1 MSFDPQDFQNYFAL
15 WQLEKHSPDWVLFRS
30 PEATTLVRNRAAS
43 FGGLI
48 SISHFIRAFDEL
60 RASGE
65 IKQLRQP
72 KPAEAEVPEL
82 TVEQYRSMPTSS
94 IITKYQR
101 DPDFKAQVESLIA
114 RGLI

>member
-1 MSFDPQDFQNYFAL
+1 MSFDPQEFQNYFAL
-15 WQLEKHSPDWVLFRS
+15 WQLENHSPDWVLYRS
-30 PEATTLVRNRAAS
+30 PDATTLVRNKAAS
-43 FGGLI
+43 FSGLI

-72 KPAEAEVPEL
+72 KAEEAAEPEL
-82 TVEQYRSMPTSS
+82 TPEDYRKMSAREVTRRYMSD
-94 IITKYQR
+94 R
-101 DPDFKAQVESLIA
+101 DFKIQVDSLIE